1 MDNKTDLLINTLN
14 RTITKA
20 NRDKTARKWY
30 MFGVASTLFELEK
43 LSPSEYRALTN
54 EIEKQFK

>member
-1 MDNKTDLLINTLN
+1 
-14 RTITKA
+14 
-20 NRDKTARKWY
+20 

-43 LSPSEYRALTN
+43 LTPSEYRSLTN